1 MKATKSIGARSIAPM
16 KRSSARR
23 HRRLGSDIIAERPP
37 ADVDAD
43 SRSVARVIHGDE
55 ENTDEG
61 TVY

>member
-1 MKATKSIGARSIAPM
+1 M